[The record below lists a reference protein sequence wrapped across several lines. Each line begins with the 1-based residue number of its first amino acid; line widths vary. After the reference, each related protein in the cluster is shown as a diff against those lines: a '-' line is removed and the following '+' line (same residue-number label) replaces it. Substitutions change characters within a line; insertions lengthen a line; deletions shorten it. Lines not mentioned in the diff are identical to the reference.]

1 MPDPAGAVTLGGK
14 TPGSTRPR
22 PDHSLAALRGP
33 RNTFGKH
40 MFISK
45 EKLYT
50 LLIADYGDGPANA
63 PDPYQRKKLET
74 VVTEH
79 EGRVLESAPNRLF
92 AAFKRADAA
101 MDAAK
106 TLHATPAGAPP
117 AAPRLSAH
125 AGKILLEEQAASGAA
140 VNALLLLAEMASEKH
155 VLLTGSLFKELSSL
169 WQTQLL
175 PLPQASPLPDPDE
188 TLHVLPWE
196 EEDRTRMVT
205 MMWGSR
211 DQTSGRIHLELTYRG
226 KQLDVGEAQPA
237 IIIGRSSQ
245 CDLVVYHKLASRL
258 HARVE
263 YRDGNFV
270 LVDQSGN
277 GTFVAFTDGDK
288 RRVHMSSM
296 PIRGTGKIGLGDQSA
311 ALSEDA
317 IQFVCVE

>member
-1 MPDPAGAVTLGGK
+1 
-14 TPGSTRPR
+14 
-22 PDHSLAALRGP
+22 
-33 RNTFGKH
+33 
-40 MFISK
+40 MFIISK

-50 LLIADYGDGPANA
+50 LLVADYGDGPANA

-74 VVTEH
+74 VITEH
-79 EGRVLESAPNRLF
+79 EGQVLDSNPNRLF

-101 MDAAK
+101 LDAAK
-106 TLHATPAGAPP
+106 ALHAIPAGSPP
-117 AAPRLSAH
+117 TAPRLSAH
-125 AGKILLEEQAASGAA
+125 AGKIVLDERSAAGAP

-155 VLLTGSLFKELSSL
+155 VLLTGSLYKELSSF

-175 PLPQASPLPDPDE
+175 PLPQASPLPDPEE
-188 TLHVLPWE
+188 TLQVLPWE

-205 MMWGSR
+205 MMWGNR
-211 DQTSGRIHLELTYRG
+211 DLTHGRIHLELTYRG

-237 IIIGRSSQ
+237 VIIGRSSQ

-277 GTFVAFTDGDK
+277 GTFVAFNDGAK
-288 RRVHMSSM
+288 RRVHMNSL
-296 PIRGTGKIGLGDQSA
+296 PIRGTGKIGLGDETA

>member
-1 MPDPAGAVTLGGK
+1 
-14 TPGSTRPR
+14 
-22 PDHSLAALRGP
+22 
-33 RNTFGKH
+33 

-45 EKLYT
+45 EKPFT
-50 LLIADYGDGPANA
+50 LLLADFGDSPANA
-63 PDPYQRKKLET
+63 PDPVQLRKLRDL
-74 VVTEH
+74 VAEH
-79 EGRVLESAPNRLF
+79 EGRLLESSATRVF

-101 MDAAK
+101 LDAAK
-106 TLHATPAGAPP
+106 ALHATPAGSPP

-125 AGKILLEEQAASGAA
+125 AGKIVLDEQTATGTP
-140 VNALLLLAEMASEKH
+140 VNALLLLAEMASERNL
-155 VLLTGSLFKELSSL
+155 LLTGSVHKELSAF

-175 PLPQASPLPDPDE
+175 PLAQASPLPDPEE

-196 EEDRTRMVT
+196 QEDRTRMVT
-205 MMWGSR
+205 MMWGNQNTVTGS
-211 DQTSGRIHLELTYRG
+211 IHLHLSYRD
-226 KQLDVGEAQPA
+226 KQLDVSETQPA

-245 CDLVVYHKLASRL
+245 CDLVVQHKLASRL

-277 GTFVAFTDGDK
+277 GTFVAFSDGDK
-288 RRVHMSSM
+288 RRVHMNSM
-296 PIRGTGKIGLGDQSA
+296 PIRGSGAIGLGDQSD